1 MAAPHDRQSRSPGAG
16 PLERPFRIFADN
28 RYVGTIDAFNGDDA
42 KERWRMT
49 RITDPIEIDDG
60 PVPF

>member
-1 MAAPHDRQSRSPGAG
+1 MIAG
-16 PLERPFRIFADN
+16 DPELRPFRIFADN

-49 RITDPIEIDDG
+49 KITDPIKRLIIVLRAE
-60 PVPF
+60 

>member
-1 MAAPHDRQSRSPGAG
+1 MTDNRDPPDAG

-49 RITDPIEIDDG
+49 KITDPIKRLIIGLRAIEDE
-60 PVPF
+60 